1 MNNFLKIKNDCDL
14 VNFIERCAK
23 CSYCLEDKNSHL
35 PICPSTE
42 YFHLASHRPPGRLE
56 LARALIGLYDNI
68 ELDLNMDEI
77 VKKFYSCMLC
87 GACDYKCR
95 ELTGKSPLSVFM
107 EVRKE
112 LFNNNIGPPAAHRIL
127 FENVLKHGNPQ
138 GMPREKR
145 PERILPLISNSH
157 YINRNAPLLYFVGCV
172 SSYSD
177 NLPSHAANMV
187 RVLMKAETEFRILP
201 DEPCCSHV
209 LIKTGQENLILDYMK
224 EAFDKVNSTGVKQV
238 LFSCPA
244 CYRAFKYEYPKL
256 LGVEPNFECITSS
269 EFIYNLLNEG
279 KLQPNG
285 KGNSEEEVVV
295 TYHDPCHLGR
305 QSGIYDPPRKILES
319 IKGLKLVEMPRN
331 RENSWCCGV
340 GGGVK
345 TAFPE
350 FSQKTSEERINE
362 AKSVGATILVTA
374 CPACE
379 SGFKDALKAHKDD
392 NNLKVLNVVDIIA
405 NHLGI

>member
-1 MNNFLKIKNDCDL
+1 MNNFLKIKNNHDL
-14 VNFIERCAK
+14 VNFIERCVK
-23 CSYCLEDKNSHL
+23 CAYCLEDSKSHL

-42 YFHLASHRPPGRLE
+42 YFHLASHRPAGRLE
-56 LARALIGLYDNI
+56 LARALIGMYSNV
-68 ELDLNMDEI
+68 ETNLNMDELL
-77 VKKFYSCMLC
+77 KKFYSCTLC

-112 LFNNNIGPPAAHRIL
+112 LVNNKVGPPPAHSIL
-127 FENVLKHGNPQ
+127 LENVLKHGNPQ
-138 GMPREKR
+138 GMPEEKR
-145 PERILPLISNSH
+145 PERILNLINNPRH
-157 YINRNAPLLYFVGCV
+157 LTKNAPLLYFVGCV
-172 SSYSD
+172 SSYSE

-187 RVLMKAETEFRILP
+187 RILMKTKTKFRILP

-209 LIKTGQENLILDYMK
+209 LIKTGQENLIIDYMK
-224 EAFDKVNSTGVKQV
+224 EAFEKVNSAGAEQV
-238 LFSCPA
+238 LFTCPA
-244 CYRAFKYEYPKL
+244 CYRAFKYEYSKL

-269 EFIYNLLNEG
+269 ELIYNLLNEG

-285 KGNSEEEVVV
+285 KENGEEDVVV

-319 IKGLKLVEMPRN
+319 LKGVKLVEMLRN
-331 RENSWCCGV
+331 REASWCCGV

-350 FSQKTSEERINE
+350 FSKKTAEERINE
-362 AKSVGATILVTA
+362 AKSVGASILVTA

-379 SGFKDALKAHKDD
+379 SGFIDALKTHQGN
-392 NNLKVLNVVDIIA
+392 NNLKVLDIVDIITS
-405 NHLGI
+405 LLY